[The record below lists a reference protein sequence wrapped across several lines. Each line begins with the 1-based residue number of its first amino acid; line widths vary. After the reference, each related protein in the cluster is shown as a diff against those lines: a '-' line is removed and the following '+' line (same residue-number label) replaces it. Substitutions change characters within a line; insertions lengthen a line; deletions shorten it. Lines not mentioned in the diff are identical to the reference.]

1 MYFDRNISEKKDGK
15 KMRAIIGLV
24 LKTVNQLKKGNERA
38 NLVYKLLAQSNS
50 CSMTHLYTPPRPGF
64 RINLDLRLNTIR
76 APL

>member
-50 CSMTHLYTPPRPGF
+50 CSMTHL
-64 RINLDLRLNTIR
+64 
-76 APL
+76 